1 MTDDQRSRVDALK
14 AAVAEAATT
23 WAGTPAD
30 VRATAVTLK
39 QELRRDGMTAR
50 ALAALIG
57 VHESTLSHW
66 ERVAV
71 TKRGSA
77 VANASRRG
85 DAGFRV
91 VHVREAAATTTVATS
106 SSMAVPAPTTSA
118 RGLRVAHAPS
128 GLVVD
133 GLDIET
139 LAVLL
144 KRMS

>member
-1 MTDDQRSRVDALK
+1 MTDDQKSTIAAVK
-14 AAVAEAATT
+14 AAITEAGMT

-30 VRATAVTLK
+30 VRATAVKLK
-39 QELRRDGMTAR
+39 QELRRDGITAR

-71 TKRGSA
+71 AKRGSV
-77 VANASRRG
+77 VAKASRRRG
-85 DAGFRV
+85 AGFRR
-91 VHVREAAATTTVATS
+91 VHVTEAAATTTS
-106 SSMAVPAPTTSA
+106 SASLTMPAPTTSA

-133 GLDIET
+133 GLDVAA